1 MDNLHLVTGFLGREH
16 ITAADQGAFNAALIG
31 TGQFVLEKGKVFEAQ
46 VISNNL
52 IRVLDGEL
60 MMQGRFVR
68 LAPNE
73 YAELAIEN
81 GEKDLKRNDL
91 IAVRYTKDTLSG
103 IESVNLVVIK
113 GEAVE
118 GEPVDPAI
126 TEGDITNGEAILHEF
141 PLWRIPIDGLNVGEP
156 VALYGLPFIDSMQ
169 TLHTIREDMNAQI
182 AEQNAQYEAAFEEQN
197 SAFQKAVDG
206 FGGYT
211 KTETLSPSTKT
222 ALGLSEDAVPD
233 DALMKLLGKTFK
245 VGDTL
250 TTLRTELDDKWL
262 LANGDAISLAD
273 YPGLDSEN
281 IKTLTTAQGTL
292 NATGGRLCRVDEQNI
307 LICNKGEIYTFT
319 EPSQG
324 FALVAT
330 LPVGTSTFYPHKL
343 IHKGGRWVCVG
354 QLGNLAYSFASEN
367 LEGTWYSV
375 QMSSEEYGC
384 VWDVDYYD
392 GTWVAVG
399 QKNSSSIGCVWYT
412 TNPLV
417 WNLKEISGAKTY
429 TIICHNGTWICGGA
443 DTNYNKGYAKVWTA
457 SDPSGEWKSTYN
469 NSVTVISLGTTATN
483 MRVAEH
489 NGVVYL
495 IYGTSASNANTIIAL
510 ESNNN
515 GASWTLHSITS
526 KLSYEGIIDVY
537 FDNNKWYIV
546 TSDASTKSYVY
557 TTEDIAVN
565 QWQTIYSS
573 GISGQNFVGYIPLGA
588 NDWIAVHG
596 NAYKTRK
603 LVKLPTI
610 TIDNAYVYIK
620 VKE

>member
-118 GEPVDPAI
+118 GEPVDPAF

-169 TLHTIREDMNAQI
+169 TLHTIREDLTGQM
-182 AEQNAQYEAAFEEQN
+182 AEFSEETERRIGEIE
-197 SAFQKAVDG
+197 S
-206 FGGYT
+206 YT
-211 KTETLSPSTKT
+211 KVDTLSPSTKT

-233 DALMKLLGKTFK
+233 DAFMKLLGKTFK

-262 LANGDAISLAD
+262 LANGDTISLAD

-281 IKTLTTAQGTL
+281 IKTLALAQGTL
-292 NATGGRLCRVDEQNI
+292 DATGGRVCRVDEQNI
-307 LICNKGEIYTFT
+307 LICTNGEIYTFT

-324 FALVAT
+324 FTLVAT

-384 VWDVDYYD
+384 AWDVDYYN

-399 QKNSSSIGCVWYT
+399 QKNSSNIGCAWYT
-412 TNPLV
+412 TNPLNV
-417 WNLKEISGAKTY
+417 WTLKELTSGGKTY
-429 TIICHNGTWICGGA
+429 TIICRNGTWICGGA
-443 DTNYNKGYAKVWTA
+443 DTNYNKGYARVWTA
-457 SDPSGEWKSTYN
+457 SDPSGEWKVTYQ
-469 NSVTVISLGTTATN
+469 NSAPVVSCGTTTTN
-483 MRVAEH
+483 MRVAEYE
-489 NGVVYL
+489 GAVYL
-495 IYGTSASNANTIIAL
+495 IYGTPTTHANTIIVL
-510 ESNNN
+510 ESNDN
-515 GASWTLHSITS
+515 GASWTLHTITS